1 LETLA
6 KENPELHEW
15 VISRLKPKVLV
26 ATQTKILEVL
36 PDPEGILVP
45 STPTISV
52 ECDKEDI
59 WKITAALSAPAVSAS
74 SFSITAGS
82 ALSSD
87 TIKLS
92 ARQINEIPLPE
103 DMLAWES
110 AAYFAERAFKAETEK
125 EWKISLTQMAEKM
138 GEAYKETD
146 ESLLEWWV
154 GRVPRWR

>member
-1 LETLA
+1 ML
-6 KENPELHEW
+6 
-15 VISRLKPKVLV
+15 VLF
-26 ATQTKILEVL
+26 L
-36 PDPEGILVP
+36 
-45 STPTISV
+45 
-52 ECDKEDI
+52 
-59 WKITAALSAPAVSAS
+59 
-74 SFSITAGS
+74 ITAGS